1 MILFFEVSL
10 VKKKVLE
17 GLYDLGDAFN
27 ENKTSELHNSEILKK
42 RKSKNKTNPALRSSE
57 IFYLIKCSSYLTRL
71 FYFHF
76 SIVKFPSYEKLAL
89 TSQFNLTQFY
99 DVIIRNSVFYL
110 GFLTREFQTLTLRI
124 NIIFPYIMKI
134 FYYNFI
140 NIFSF
145 WLALMME

>member
-42 RKSKNKTNPALRSSE
+42 RKSKNKKNPELRNSE
-57 IFYLIKCSSYLTRL
+57 IFHLIKCSSYLIRL

-76 SIVKFPSYEKLAL
+76 FIVKFPSYKKLAL
-89 TSQFNLTQFY
+89 TSQFDLTQFY

-124 NIIFPYIMKI
+124 NIIFPYIMKK